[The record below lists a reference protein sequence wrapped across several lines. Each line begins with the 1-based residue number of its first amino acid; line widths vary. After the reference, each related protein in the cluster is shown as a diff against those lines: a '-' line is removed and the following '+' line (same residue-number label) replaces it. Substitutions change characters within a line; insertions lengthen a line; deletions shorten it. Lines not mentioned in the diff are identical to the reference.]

1 MLLEQPSVNVHA
13 PITPEEATAVIAN
26 NIWGNDPALK
36 LVVQDALRAENFAS
50 TKSWVMQWPSAT
62 TLYQSPYTAQY
73 WEGTQSERANVPFF
87 TVATA
92 VNSLVPQ
99 IINGLFYD
107 DPPFM
112 IQKRPGTSQ
121 TTASAIGAL
130 LAYQLEDIGF
140 REELKR
146 GCFNAVLFGTGI
158 WKWGWE
164 TFTRTRK
171 IYVRPVP
178 EAVVPNVADTL
189 PDIAIE
195 AVSDDDA
202 IEEQIVEEV
211 IDRPVFENITNLR
224 YVLVD
229 PGLNV
234 PSISKGKYVIHRMY
248 LTWSDLD
255 KLRER
260 PGFTIPEKEALLQ
273 LFLPPKEPV
282 EAAPSEVTNRNPL
295 WDARAEARYEAT
307 TEDPFEQPLEV
318 LERWDNGKCI
328 AILNK
333 KVVICN
339 DQNPYGEIPFLSVG
353 WWDVPEA
360 FWSMGLAKVIGAE
373 QRLQQ
378 GLTNLYLDNAALN
391 LNGVYIRVRGK
402 SVPTQSIRISP
413 GKIVDVDNKDD
424 FKPLER
430 LNPVPEAERMLAFS
444 ESRSERVSGVSDPGM
459 QGVAGQSGHSS
470 LARTASGAN
479 LLAAG
484 AGSRVADFVEKLS
497 DNVIVPFLYRT
508 HELNRSML
516 PVSAIK
522 YILGEELQHAFM
534 TNKGDV
540 LEILNA
546 RVKFAILAAAKL
558 QARRAMA
565 QSLPMI
571 VQFLTSPET
580 TKQLAAQGKKVKI
593 DEVVKMFF
601 AVSDW
606 KTYDDVIVDMT
617 DEEKKQSQAN
627 SPAAIAAAKAQAAQA
642 AQAQQ
647 HDNKADLA
655 EQENIARAGR
665 DVLKHGLDQE
675 SIGAEEAAPAAG
687 LEAAPAAGL
696 GV

>member
-1 MLLEQPSVNVHA
+1 MILDQPSVNTHA
-13 PITPEEATAVIAN
+13 PITPDEAKAVLADQ
-26 NIWGNDPALK
+26 IWGNDPALK

-50 TKSWVMQWPSAT
+50 TKAWVMQWPAAS

-121 TTASAIGAL
+121 VTASAIGGL

-171 IYVRPVP
+171 LYVRTATAPVI
-178 EAVVPNVADTL
+178 PNVAEGL
-189 PDIAIE
+189 PDISIE
-195 AVSDDDA
+195 FQDEDEQ
-202 IEEQIVEEV
+202 IEEQIVEEYV
-211 IDRPVFENITNLR
+211 DRPVFENITNLR

-234 PSISKGKYVIHRMY
+234 PSINKGKYVIHRMY
-248 LTWSDLD
+248 LTWTDLD

-260 PGFTIPEKEALLQ
+260 PGFTIPSREKLLE

-282 EAAPSEVTNRNPL
+282 EAAPAEITNRNPL
-295 WDARAEARYEAT
+295 WDARAEVRYEST

-328 AILNK
+328 SVLNK
-333 KVVICN
+333 KLVICN
-339 DQNPYGEIPFLSVG
+339 DENPYGEIPFLSIG

-378 GLTNLYLDNAALN
+378 GLTNLYLDNASLN
-391 LNGVYIRVRGK
+391 LNGVYLRVRGK

-424 FKPLER
+424 FKVLDR
-430 LNPVPEAERMLAFS
+430 LPAVPEAAQHLSLS
-444 ESRSERVSGVSDPGM
+444 ESRAERVSGVSDPGM
-459 QGVAGQSGHSS
+459 QGVAGSSGHSS

-497 DNVIVPFLYRT
+497 DNVIVPFLYKA
-508 HELNRSML
+508 HELNRAML
-516 PVSAIK
+516 PVKAIK
-522 YILGEELQHAFM
+522 YILGEELQHEFM
-534 TNKGDV
+534 KSKGDIV
-540 LEILNA
+540 EILNA
-546 RVKFAILAAAKL
+546 RVKFSILAAAKL

-565 QSLPMI
+565 QALPMI

-580 TKQLAAQGKKVKI
+580 TAQLALQGKKVRI

-606 KTYDDVIVDMT
+606 KTFDDVVVDMT
-617 DEEKKQSQAN
+617 DEEKQREAAN
-627 SPAAIAAAKAQAAQA
+627 SPAAQMQAKMAMQQ
-642 AQAQQ
+642 QAQVAQ
-647 HDNKADLA
+647 HDSKADLID
-655 EQENIARAGR
+655 QENIARASR
-665 DVLKHGLDQE
+665 DVLKHGLSEEE
-675 SIGAEEAAPAAG
+675 SADEAAPTAG
-687 LEAAPAAGL
+687 LEAAPAGL